1 MVDRN
6 GGDLLV
12 ELMSGYGVRAAF
24 GVASVHNLPL
34 VEAADREG
42 MFVPVRHEAAAV
54 NAADAYSRVS
64 GGLGIAITSTGTG
77 AGNAAGSLV
86 EAQSAGS
93 RVLHLTG
100 QIESAH
106 LGQDRGMLHDTARQ
120 FELLQAVS
128 KSAATV
134 RTAGA
139 ARRIL
144 WAAAAEALAAP
155 QGPVSVEWPYELQ
168 YAAQD
173 AAVPMFPSPPRPLRP
188 DEAALAAAAD
198 LVRTARRPL
207 LWIGGGGR
215 QARAELLELAELLG
229 APVLTSNAGRG
240 AIREDHD
247 LVIGNFAINPA
258 ARQLIADADLLIGV
272 GTHYRA
278 SETGNFSLP
287 LPARHVQV
295 DVDPRAIGR
304 NYPATV
310 GLAGDAAEAVAG
322 LLGLLGAAP
331 LSTEGGWPARGT
343 AVRHDVRKHQR
354 AAIGPYAQINDT
366 IRMKLPERAVI
377 ARDVTVPSSS
387 WGNRLLEIY
396 DPATNV
402 YPLGGGIGQGLAM
415 GIGAAR
421 ARPDEPTLVIAGDGG
436 LAVHLGEMATL
447 AEQAPWLV
455 LVVFNDGGYGV
466 LRGIQDAHR
475 SRRAGVDLL
484 TFDFERVAQ
493 SVGLEHRLVRAAGEF
508 DDALAAA
515 LAVRRP
521 SVIEV
526 DMTSIG
532 PMPKPF
538 VPPLPIP

>member
-1 MVDRN
+1 
-6 GGDLLV
+6 
-12 ELMSGYGVRAAF
+12 
-24 GVASVHNLPL
+24 
-34 VEAADREG
+34 
-42 MFVPVRHEAAAV
+42 
-54 NAADAYSRVS
+54 
-64 GGLGIAITSTGTG
+64 
-77 AGNAAGSLV
+77 
-86 EAQSAGS
+86 
-93 RVLHLTG
+93 
-100 QIESAH
+100 
-106 LGQDRGMLHDTARQ
+106 MLHDTARQ

-134 RTAGA
+134 RTTQG

-144 WAAAAEALAAP
+144 WAAAAQALTAP

-173 AAVPMFPSPPRPLRP
+173 AAAPMFPARPAPQCP
-188 DEAALAAAAD
+188 DAAALAAAAG
-198 LVRTARRPL
+198 LIAAARRPL

-240 AIREDHD
+240 TIREDHD
-247 LVIGNFAINPA
+247 LVIGNFAVNPA
-258 ARQLIADADLLIGV
+258 ARGLIADADLLIGV

-278 SETGNFSLP
+278 SETANFSLP

-304 NYPATV
+304 NYPVTV
-310 GLAGDAAEAVAG
+310 GLAGDAAATVTA
-322 LLGLLGAAP
+322 LLGSLRGGDVSA
-331 LSTEGGWPARGT
+331 EGGWTARGT
-343 AVRHDVRKHQR
+343 AVRHDVRKDQR
-354 AAIGPYAQINDT
+354 AAIGPYAQINDL
-366 IRMKLPERAVI
+366 IRIKLPEHAVI

-387 WGNRLLEIY
+387 WGNRLLEVY

-415 GIGAAR
+415 GIGAAA
-421 ARPDEPTLVIAGDGG
+421 ARPDGPTLVIAGDGG

-447 AEQAPWLV
+447 AEQDPWLV

-466 LRGIQDAHR
+466 LRGIQDAHG

-484 TFDFERVAQ
+484 TFDFAKVAQ
-493 SVGLEHRLVRAAGEF
+493 SVGIEHRLVRAAGEF
-508 DDALAAA
+508 DEALTAA
-515 LAVRRP
+515 LAERRP
-521 SVIEV
+521 SVIEI

-532 PMPKPF
+532 PMPRPF

>member
-12 ELMSGYGVRAAF
+12 ELMREYGVRMAF

-120 FELLQAVS
+120 LDLLRAVS

-134 RTAGA
+134 HTAVA
-139 ARRIL
+139 ARRVL
-144 WAAAAEALAAP
+144 WAAAAEALAQP

-173 AAVPMFPSPPRPLRP
+173 LAAPMHRTVARPPHPT
-188 DEAALAAAAD
+188 EAALAEAAGLIGA
-198 LVRTARRPL
+198 ARRPL
-207 LWIGGGGR
+207 LWVGGGGR
-215 QARAELLELAELLG
+215 AARTELLELAELLG

-240 AIREDHD
+240 SIREDHD
-247 LVIGNFAINPA
+247 QVIGNFALNPA
-258 ARQLIADADLLIGV
+258 ARELITDADLLIGV

-278 SETGNFSLP
+278 NETGNFSLP
-287 LPARHVQV
+287 LPAAHVQI

-310 GLAGDAAEAVAG
+310 GLAGESAATVAD
-322 LLGLLGAAP
+322 LLGLLR
-331 LSTEGGWPARGT
+331 GGRLEVQRGWAARGT
-343 AVRHDVRKHQR
+343 EVRHEVRKHQR
-354 AAIGPYAQINDT
+354 AAIGPYAQVNDS
-366 IRMKLPERAVI
+366 IRMNLPERAVI
-377 ARDVTVPSSS
+377 ARDVTVPSST

-415 GIGAAR
+415 GIGAAA
-421 ARPDEPTLVIAGDGG
+421 ARPEEPTVVIAGDGG
-436 LAVHLGEMATL
+436 LAVHIGELATL
-447 AEQAPWLV
+447 AEQNPWLV
-455 LVVFNDGGYGV
+455 LIVFNDGGYGV
-466 LRGIQDAHR
+466 LRAIQDSQGVRR
-475 SRRAGVDLL
+475 SGVDLL
-484 TFDFERVAQ
+484 TFDFAHVAA
-493 SVGLEHRLVRAAGEF
+493 SVGLRHRMVRAVGEF
-508 DDALAAA
+508 DEALAAA
-515 LAVRRP
+515 LAERVP
-521 SVIEV
+521 SLLEV
-526 DMTSIG
+526 DMTAVG
-532 PMPKPF
+532 PMPTPF

>member
-12 ELMSGYGVRAAF
+12 ELMCEYDVRVAF

-34 VEAADREG
+34 VAAADREG

-54 NAADAYSRVS
+54 NAADAYSRVT

-100 QIESAH
+100 QIESAY

-120 FELLQAVS
+120 FDLLQAVS
-128 KSAATV
+128 KSAFTV
-134 RTAGA
+134 RTADS
-139 ARRIL
+139 ARRVL
-144 WAAAAEALAAP
+144 WTAAAEALAQP

-168 YAAQD
+168 YASQD
-173 AAVPMFPSPPRPLRP
+173 LSTPVFRTVPNPPRPS
-188 DEAALAAAAD
+188 DAALAEAAR
-198 LVRTARRPL
+198 LIRSARRPL

-215 QARAELLELAELLG
+215 HARAELLEFVELLG
-229 APVLTSNAGRG
+229 APVFTSNAGRG
-240 AIREDHD
+240 SLREDHE

-258 ARQLIADADLLIGV
+258 ARQLITDADLLIGI

-287 LPARHVQV
+287 LPSAHVQI

-310 GLAGDAAEAVAG
+310 GLAGEAATTVAELLDHLRGRELAVE
-322 LLGLLGAAP
+322 P
-331 LSTEGGWPARGT
+331 GWAARGT
-343 AVRHDVRKHQR
+343 AVRHDVRKNQR
-354 AAIGPYAQINDT
+354 AAIGPYAQINDS
-366 IRMKLPERAVI
+366 IRMNLPERAVI

-396 DPATNV
+396 HPSTNV

-415 GIGAAR
+415 GIGAAL
-421 ARPDEPTLVIAGDGG
+421 ARPDEPTVVIAGDGG
-436 LAVHLGEMATL
+436 LAVHIGELATL
-447 AEQAPWLV
+447 AQQNPWLV
-455 LVVFNDGGYGV
+455 LIVFNDGGYGV
-466 LRGIQDAHR
+466 LRAIQDSHEQ
-475 SRRAGVDLL
+475 RRAGVDLL
-484 TFDFERVAQ
+484 AFDFSRVAA
-493 SVGLEHRLVRAAGEF
+493 SVGIEHRLVRAVGEF

-515 LAVRRP
+515 LAARVP

-526 DMTSIG
+526 DMTAIG

>member
-1 MVDRN
+1 MADRN

-12 ELMSGYGVRAAF
+12 ELMRGYGVRAAF

-34 VEAADREG
+34 VEATDRAG

-77 AGNAAGSLV
+77 AGNAAGSLI

-100 QIESAH
+100 QIESAY

-120 FELLQAVS
+120 FDLLQAVS

-134 RTAGA
+134 RTAQG

-173 AAVPMFPSPPRPLRP
+173 AATPAFPAAFQPARPAEP
-188 DEAALAAAAD
+188 ALAAAAD
-198 LVRTARRPL
+198 LVKSARRPL

-240 AIREDHD
+240 TIREDHD
-247 LVIGNFAINPA
+247 LLIGNFAVNPA
-258 ARQLIADADLLIGV
+258 ARELITDADLLIGV

-304 NYPATV
+304 NYPVTV
-310 GLAGDAAEAVAG
+310 GLAGDAAATVAG
-322 LLGLLGAAP
+322 LLTLLRGTA
-331 LSTEGGWPARGT
+331 LSAERGWAARGT
-343 AVRHDVRKHQR
+343 AARHDARKDQR
-354 AAIGPYAQINDT
+354 AAIGPYAQINDL
-366 IRMKLPERAVI
+366 IRMKLPERSVI

-396 DPATNV
+396 HPATNV

-415 GIGAAR
+415 GIGAAA

-447 AEQAPWLV
+447 AQQAPWLV

-466 LRGIQDAHR
+466 LRAIQDTHGGRR
-475 SRRAGVDLL
+475 SGVDLL
-484 TFDFERVAQ
+484 TFDFARVAQ
-493 SVGLEHRLVRAAGEF
+493 SVGLDHRLVRDAGQFDAA
-508 DDALAAA
+508 LTAA
-515 LAVRRP
+515 LATRRP

-526 DMTSIG
+526 DMTAVG
-532 PMPKPF
+532 PMPRPF

>member
-6 GGDLLV
+6 GGDLLI
-12 ELMSGYGVRAAF
+12 ELMRGYGVRVAF

-54 NAADAYSRVS
+54 SAADAYSRVS

-100 QIESAH
+100 QIESAY

-134 RTAGA
+134 RSAQG
-139 ARRIL
+139 ARRML

-173 AAVPMFPSPPRPLRP
+173 TAGPMFPALASLSRPAQAAL
-188 DEAALAAAAD
+188 EAAAKLIAA
-198 LVRTARRPL
+198 ARRPL

-215 QARAELLELAELLG
+215 QARAELLALAELLG

-240 AIREDHD
+240 VIREDHD
-247 LVIGNFAINPA
+247 QVIGNFAVNPA
-258 ARQLIADADLLIGV
+258 ARELIADSDLLIGV

-278 SETGNFSLP
+278 SETANFNLP

-295 DVDPRAIGR
+295 DVDQRAIGR
-304 NYPATV
+304 NYPVTV
-310 GLAGDAAEAVAG
+310 GLAGDAAVTVAG
-322 LLGLLGAAP
+322 LLGLLGGAA
-331 LSTEGGWPARGT
+331 LSAEGGWTARGT
-343 AVRHDVRKHQR
+343 AVRHDVRKDQR
-354 AAIGPYAQINDT
+354 AAIGAYAQINDV

-415 GIGAAR
+415 GIGAAA

-466 LRGIQDAHR
+466 LRGIQDVHG

-484 TFDFERVAQ
+484 TFDFAQVAQ
-493 SVGLEHRLVRAAGEF
+493 SVGIGHRLVRAAGEF
-508 DDALAAA
+508 DDALAGA
-515 LAVRRP
+515 LAERRP
-521 SVIEV
+521 TVIEV
-526 DMTSIG
+526 DMTAVG

>member
-12 ELMSGYGVRAAF
+12 ELMCEYDVRVAF

-34 VEAADREG
+34 VAAADREG

-54 NAADAYSRVS
+54 NAADAYSRVT

-100 QIESAH
+100 QIDSAY

-120 FELLQAVS
+120 FDLLQAVS
-128 KSAATV
+128 KSAFTV
-134 RTAGA
+134 RTADS
-139 ARRIL
+139 ARRVL
-144 WAAAAEALAAP
+144 WTAAAEAFAQP

-168 YAAQD
+168 YARQD
-173 AAVPMFPSPPRPLRP
+173 LHNPVFRTVPRPP
-188 DEAALAAAAD
+188 HPTGAALAEAAELIRA
-198 LVRTARRPL
+198 ARRPL

-215 QARAELLELAELLG
+215 HARAELLELVELLG

-240 AIREDHD
+240 SLREDHE

-258 ARQLIADADLLIGV
+258 ARGLITDADLLIGV

-287 LPARHVQV
+287 LPAKHVQI

-304 NYPATV
+304 NYPVTV
-310 GLAGDAAEAVAG
+310 GLAGEAAATVAD
-322 LLGLLGAAP
+322 LLGRLRGQELAVEPGWAA
-331 LSTEGGWPARGT
+331 GGT
-343 AVRHDVRKHQR
+343 SVRHEVRKKQR
-354 AAIGPYAQINDT
+354 AAIGPYAQINDS
-366 IRMKLPERAVI
+366 IRMNLPERAVI

-396 DPATNV
+396 HPSTNV

-415 GIGAAR
+415 GIGAAL
-421 ARPDEPTLVIAGDGG
+421 ARPDEPTVVIAGDGG
-436 LAVHLGEMATL
+436 LAVHIGELATL
-447 AEQAPWLV
+447 AQQNPWLV
-455 LVVFNDGGYGV
+455 LIVFNDGGYGV
-466 LRGIQDAHR
+466 LRAIQDSHEQ
-475 SRRAGVDLL
+475 RRAGVDLL
-484 TFDFERVAQ
+484 AFDFSRVAA
-493 SVGLEHRLVRAAGEF
+493 SVGIEHRLVRAVGEF

-515 LAVRRP
+515 LTAHVP

-526 DMTSIG
+526 DMTAIG
-532 PMPKPF
+532 PMPQPF

>member
-12 ELMSGYGVRAAF
+12 ELMCEYDLRVAF

-34 VEAADREG
+34 VAAADREG

-54 NAADAYSRVS
+54 NAADAYSRVN

-100 QIESAH
+100 QIESAY

-120 FELLQAVS
+120 FDLLQAVS
-128 KSAATV
+128 KSAFTV
-134 RTAGA
+134 RTADS
-139 ARRIL
+139 ARRVL
-144 WAAAAEALAAP
+144 WTAAAEAIAQP

-168 YAAQD
+168 YARQD
-173 AAVPMFPSPPRPLRP
+173 MSTPVFRTMPNSPYPAS
-188 DEAALAAAAD
+188 AALAEAAQLIRA
-198 LVRTARRPL
+198 ARRPL

-215 QARAELLELAELLG
+215 QARTELLEFAELLG

-240 AIREDHD
+240 SIREDHE

-258 ARQLIADADLLIGV
+258 ARQLITDADLLIGI

-287 LPARHVQV
+287 LPRTHVQI

-310 GLAGDAAEAVAG
+310 GLAGEAAATVADLLDHLRGKKLAV
-322 LLGLLGAAP
+322 
-331 LSTEGGWPARGT
+331 EQGWTARGT
-343 AVRHDVRKHQR
+343 AVRHDVRKNQR
-354 AAIGPYAQINDT
+354 AAIGPYAQINDS
-366 IRMKLPERAVI
+366 IRMNLPEQAVI

-396 DPATNV
+396 HPSTNV

-415 GIGAAR
+415 GIGAAL
-421 ARPDEPTLVIAGDGG
+421 ARPDEPTVVIAGDGG
-436 LAVHLGEMATL
+436 LAVHIGELATL
-447 AEQAPWLV
+447 AQQNPWLV
-455 LVVFNDGGYGV
+455 LIVFNDGGYGV
-466 LRGIQDAHR
+466 LRAIQDSHEQ
-475 SRRAGVDLL
+475 RRAGVDLL
-484 TFDFERVAQ
+484 AFDFSCVAA
-493 SVGLEHRLVRAAGEF
+493 SVGIEHRLVRAVGEF

-515 LAVRRP
+515 LAAHVP

-526 DMTSIG
+526 DMTAIG

>member
-6 GGDLLV
+6 GGDLLI
-12 ELMSGYGVRAAF
+12 ELMRGYGVGVAF

-54 NAADAYSRVS
+54 NAADAYSRVT

-100 QIESAH
+100 QIESAY

-120 FELLQAVS
+120 AELLQAVS

-134 RTAGA
+134 RTAQG

-144 WAAAAEALAAP
+144 WAAVAEALAAP

-168 YAAQD
+168 YAAQPE
-173 AAVPMFPSPPRPLRP
+173 AAPMFPAAPGASFP

-198 LVRTARRPL
+198 LIRAARHPL

-240 AIREDHD
+240 TIREDHD

-258 ARQLIADADLLIGV
+258 ARELIADADLLIGV

-278 SETGNFSLP
+278 SETANFSLP
-287 LPARHVQV
+287 LPGRHVQV

-310 GLAGDAAEAVAG
+310 GLTGDVAVTVAN
-322 LLGLLGAAP
+322 LLGLLRGAS
-331 LSTEGGWPARGT
+331 LSTERGWPARGT
-343 AVRHDVRKHQR
+343 AVRQDVRKDQR
-354 AAIGPYAQINDT
+354 AAIGPYAQINDL
-366 IRMKLPERAVI
+366 IRMRLPERAVI

-396 DPATNV
+396 DPSTNV

-415 GIGAAR
+415 GIGAAK

-466 LRGIQDAHR
+466 LRGIQDAQG
-475 SRRAGVDLL
+475 SRRSGVDLL
-484 TFDFERVAQ
+484 TFDFARVAQ
-493 SVGLEHRLVRAAGEF
+493 SVGLEHRLVRAVGEF

-515 LAVRRP
+515 LATRQPR
-521 SVIEV
+521 VIEV
-526 DMTSIG
+526 DMTAIG

>member
-12 ELMSGYGVRAAF
+12 ELMCEYDVRVAF

-34 VEAADREG
+34 VAAADREG

-54 NAADAYSRVS
+54 NAADAYSRVT

-100 QIESAH
+100 QIESAY

-120 FELLQAVS
+120 FDLLQAVS
-128 KSAATV
+128 KAAFTV
-134 RTAGA
+134 RTADS
-139 ARRIL
+139 ARRVL
-144 WAAAAEALAAP
+144 WTAAAEAIAQP

-168 YAAQD
+168 YARQD
-173 AAVPMFPSPPRPLRP
+173 LGTPAFRTVPNPPRPTV
-188 DEAALAAAAD
+188 AALAEAARLIGA
-198 LVRTARRPL
+198 ARRPL

-215 QARAELLELAELLG
+215 HARAELLEFAELLG

-240 AIREDHD
+240 SIREDHE

-258 ARQLIADADLLIGV
+258 ARELITDADLLIGI

-287 LPARHVQV
+287 LPGPHVQV
-295 DVDPRAIGR
+295 DVDSRAIGR

-310 GLAGDAAEAVAG
+310 GLAGEAAATVADLLDHLRGQELAVE
-322 LLGLLGAAP
+322 P
-331 LSTEGGWPARGT
+331 GWAARGT
-343 AVRHDVRKHQR
+343 AVRHEVRKNQR
-354 AAIGPYAQINDT
+354 AAIGPYAQINDS
-366 IRMKLPERAVI
+366 IRMNLPERAVI

-396 DPATNV
+396 HPSTNV

-415 GIGAAR
+415 GIGAALG
-421 ARPDEPTLVIAGDGG
+421 RPDEPTVVIAGDGG
-436 LAVHLGEMATL
+436 LAVHIGELATL
-447 AEQAPWLV
+447 AQQNPWLV
-455 LVVFNDGGYGV
+455 LIVFNDGGYGV
-466 LRGIQDAHR
+466 LRAIQDSHEQ
-475 SRRAGVDLL
+475 RRAGVDLL
-484 TFDFERVAQ
+484 AFDFARVAA
-493 SVGLEHRLVRAAGEF
+493 SVGIEHRLVRAVGEF
-508 DDALAAA
+508 DDALSAA
-515 LAVRRP
+515 LAAHVP

-526 DMTSIG
+526 DMTAIG

>member
-1 MVDRN
+1 MVDPN

-12 ELMSGYGVRAAF
+12 ELMREYGVRAAF

-34 VEAADREG
+34 VAAADREG

-77 AGNAAGSLV
+77 AGNAAGALI

-100 QIESAH
+100 QIESAQ

-120 FELLQAVS
+120 FDLLRAVS

-134 RTAGA
+134 RTADS
-139 ARRIL
+139 ARRVL
-144 WAAAAEALAAP
+144 WAAAAEALVRP

-168 YAAQD
+168 YAHQDLGTPMYRTVAGPPHPTD
-173 AAVPMFPSPPRPLRP
+173 AAL
-188 DEAALAAAAD
+188 DTAGALITA
-198 LVRTARRPL
+198 ARRPL

-215 QARAELLELAELLG
+215 DAGPELLELAERLG

-240 AIREDHD
+240 ALREDHD
-247 LVIGNFAINPA
+247 QVIGNFAINPA
-258 ARQLIADADLLIGV
+258 ARELITDADLLIGV

-278 SETGNFSLP
+278 NETANFALP
-287 LPARHVQV
+287 LPAIHVQI
-295 DVDPRAIGR
+295 DVDPMAIGR

-310 GLAGDAAEAVAG
+310 GLAGEATATVAA
-322 LLGLLGAAP
+322 LLDRL
-331 LSTEGGWPARGT
+331 RGT
-343 AVRHDVRKHQR
+343 GLAVERGWTSRGTEVRHSVRKSQR
-354 AAIGPYAQINDT
+354 AAIGQYAQLNDS
-366 IRMKLPERAVI
+366 IRMNLPERAVI

-396 DPATNV
+396 EPSTNV
-402 YPLGGGIGQGLAM
+402 FPLGGGIGQGLAM
-415 GIGAAR
+415 GIGAAA
-421 ARPDEPTLVIAGDGG
+421 ARPEEPTLVIAGDGG
-436 LAVHLGEMATL
+436 LAVHIGELATL
-447 AEQAPWLV
+447 AQQNPWLV
-455 LVVFNDGGYGV
+455 LIVFNDGGYGV
-466 LRGIQDAHR
+466 LRAIQDTNEQRR
-475 SRRAGVDLL
+475 SGVDLL
-484 TFDFERVAQ
+484 AFDFAKVAA
-493 SVGLEHRLVRAAGEF
+493 SVGIAHRMVRAVGEF
-508 DDALAAA
+508 DDALAGA
-515 LAVRRP
+515 LAEHVP

-526 DMTSIG
+526 DMTAIG
-532 PMPKPF
+532 PMPTPF